1 MTMRVLA
8 LDIEGG
14 YGGSSRSLYETLRY
28 LPKGSAELEVWCRR
42 QGPIQQ
48 RYAEIGI
55 DTEVWQ
61 DMTHV
66 SALPRLSRNIIV
78 FGRQALAWSR
88 ASAFR
93 EALLTAAGE
102 VDLIHLNHEGL
113 FLLARWL
120 RPRTNAAITAHVR
133 THLPRSLFASWQYRT
148 LFNAVDRSVFI
159 TENERDRAFIH
170 ARRPARGGVIFNV
183 AMPNEVA
190 VPDPKLAK
198 DRRFKVAVL
207 SNFAFM
213 RGIDRMIDVA
223 VALKAADRR
232 DIVFVMAGDM
242 KLKGNLPGRLG
253 EIAGAGGTLE
263 DYARAEGVADWFI
276 FCGHVHRPECILQA
290 CDVLAK
296 PTREANPW
304 GRDILEG
311 LAAGLPVLSLGCYDR
326 FVEDGVTGVLTPEFE
341 PLDWAERIVAL
352 SEDKAVCAKMGA
364 AGRTRVGELCN
375 GPARA
380 QDLLTLWRSAIEDRI
395 AVRSGG
401 VA

>member
-1 MTMRVLA
+1 M
-8 LDIEGG
+8 
-14 YGGSSRSLYETLRY
+14 
-28 LPKGSAELEVWCRR
+28 
-42 QGPIQQ
+42 
-48 RYAEIGI
+48 
-55 DTEVWQ
+55 
-61 DMTHV
+61 
-66 SALPRLSRNIIV
+66 
-78 FGRQALAWSR
+78 
-88 ASAFR
+88 
-93 EALLTAAGE
+93 
-102 VDLIHLNHEGL
+102 
-113 FLLARWL
+113 
-120 RPRTNAAITAHVR
+120 
-133 THLPRSLFASWQYRT
+133 
-148 LFNAVDRSVFI
+148 
-159 TENERDRAFIH
+159 
-170 ARRPARGGVIFNV
+170 IFNV

-190 VPDPKLAK
+190 VPDPRLAK

-311 LAAGLPVLSLGCYDR
+311 LAAGLPVLSLGRYDR
-326 FVEDGVTGVLTPEFE
+326 FVEDGVTGVLTPEFD
-341 PLDWAERIVAL
+341 PLDWAERIVTL

-395 AVRSGG
+395 AVRSGR